1 MTTAKEIRDMF
12 LANVMKDDRRKR
24 TIPWEI
30 RKNPTLSNFI
40 KGGTFDIEQDF
51 DYVSEIST
59 KKQTNEEA
67 IKNPKVHRDR
77 TKSVSITDICV
88 FTCMCPRMTYYGKV
102 VGRPLS
108 PETLLRMNMGHEV
121 HEIPIN
127 PDGYE
132 VAFEYDGINCRMDDI
147 DPING
152 WIADKKTTASK
163 YNTVKEYPEKQL
175 NMYRVVAEDN
185 TQMPFKVKNLFV
197 VNINSTTGKV
207 AVLDV
212 PIWDKQ
218 VTIDFMN
225 STRTIILEHTT
236 NRKLPNAKGSWW
248 CDQCQYTDLCEVN
261 LNMDPSSV
269 DEHIIADE
277 PDEVNGD

>member
-1 MTTAKEIRDMF
+1 MTTSKEIRDMF
-12 LANVMKDDRRKR
+12 LANVMKDDRRTR

-30 RKNPTLSNFI
+30 RKNPTLGNFI
-40 KGGTFDIEQDF
+40 RGYAFDIEPDF
-51 DYVSEIST
+51 DFEAEINA
-59 KKQTNEEA
+59 KNDANEEL

-132 VAFEYDGINCRMDDI
+132 VAFEYEGIKCRMDDI
-147 DPING
+147 DTVNG
-152 WIADKKTTASK
+152 WIADKKTTSSK

-175 NMYRVVAEDN
+175 NMYRVIAEDN
-185 TQMPFKVKNLFV
+185 KTMPFKVNNLFV

-207 AVLDV
+207 VVLDV
-212 PIWDKQ
+212 PIWDKSI
-218 VTIDFMN
+218 TIDFINGSRAM
-225 STRTIILEHTT
+225 ILDHTM
-236 NRKLPNAKGSWW
+236 NRKLPSAKPGWW
-248 CDQCQYTDLCEVN
+248 CDSCQYMDLCEVN
-261 LNMDPSSV
+261 LSMDPSAV
-269 DEHIIADE
+269 DDHMVDDE
-277 PDEVNGD
+277 PVELNGD